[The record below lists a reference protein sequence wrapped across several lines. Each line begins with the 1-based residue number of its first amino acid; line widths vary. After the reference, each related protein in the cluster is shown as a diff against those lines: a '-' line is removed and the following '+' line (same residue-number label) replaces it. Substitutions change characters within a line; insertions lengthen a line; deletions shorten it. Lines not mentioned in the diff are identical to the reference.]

1 MTTKAKKPRTRR
13 LQVDVRPETIDELKA
28 WADDELLTMAA
39 IVRRVLE
46 DAITDRNNNNN
57 NNNMK
62 GGV

>member
-1 MTTKAKKPRTRR
+1 MHTNRNKPRTRR
-13 LQVDVRPETIDELKA
+13 LQVDVRPETIDALKA

-46 DAITDRNNNNN
+46 EAVANRNNLNPRTQ
-57 NNNMK
+57 